1 MGVRE
6 IVFETPR
13 PAWVA
18 QDEGRAPAYQPVDV
32 IGETEHHYRIW
43 ARVRTRL
50 AGRDL
55 HAGAR
60 ALVPKVDLRWKR
72 PTGAP
77 PAAAAPHP
85 VAAARSRPV
94 PPRGPRAGAWCGVGR
109 APQPPP
115 GRGRGR

>member
-18 QDEGRAPAYQPVDV
+18 QDEGRAPAYQVVDV

-60 ALVPKVDLRWKR
+60 ALVLKADVRWTR
-72 PTGAP
+72 PPGAP
-77 PAAAAPHP
+77 KAAAAPGP
-85 VAAARSRPV
+85 PDAARSRPV
-94 PPRGPRAGAWCGVGR
+94 PPRGPRVSAPPATIGR
-109 APQPPP
+109 S
-115 GRGRGR
+115 RGR